1 MGRRR
6 KYNSEEER
14 KEAQRKWSMDYYKRN
29 RAVLQA
35 KARER
40 YRKKRQMELK
50 EKQVKEI
57 YGERKF

>member
-1 MGRRR
+1 MGRHR

-14 KEAQRKWSMDYYKRN
+14 KEAQRRWSMDYYKKN

-50 EKQVKEI
+50 EKQIKEL
-57 YGERKF
+57 YGE

>member
-6 KYNSEEER
+6 KYNTETER
-14 KEAQRKWSMDYYKRN
+14 KEAQRKWSMAYYKKN

-50 EKQVKEI
+50 EKQIKEL
-57 YGERKF
+57 YGE

>member
-1 MGRRR
+1 MGRKR
-6 KYNSEEER
+6 KYNSKEER

-50 EKQVKEI
+50 EKQIKEL
-57 YGERKF
+57 YGE

>member
-1 MGRRR
+1 MGRHR
-6 KYNSEEER
+6 KYNSDEER
-14 KEAQRKWSMDYYKRN
+14 KEAQRKWSMNYYKKN

-50 EKQVKEI
+50 EKQIKEL
-57 YGERKF
+57 YGE